1 MLLCCWLSLRW
12 YFHPTRNETNNVW
25 DNSDV
30 ESYEFHAAM
39 DNVEQGGICDAKADD
54 NK

>member
-1 MLLCCWLSLRW
+1 M
-12 YFHPTRNETNNVW
+12 W
-25 DNSDV
+25 DISYE